1 MLKSAL
7 SSGDV
12 LHQIKLNEQIFDL
25 KNKVDSSLS
34 MREYLLDYKY
44 SQLKSMTESGD
55 PAVDKYIEQEI
66 SKRTKSIKEDIF
78 TVVEEKMKE
87 NSYHI
92 FPPMPIDHKASNTP
106 VSNADLNRSLQ
117 KAVKITKGS
126 ILEVDVRNSF
136 FVKSNFMQYKFL

>member
-87 NSYHI
+87 KYTRE
-92 FPPMPIDHKASNTP
+92 F
-106 VSNADLNRSLQ
+106 
-117 KAVKITKGS
+117 
-126 ILEVDVRNSF
+126 
-136 FVKSNFMQYKFL
+136 YK